1 MATRY
6 TPHEQVKRLLICA
19 KVRLAHASNKLTL
32 LNKVSSRIEVCTAIE
47 SFETRL
53 QHFDEVQAKVESFNS
68 DTTESSSGDFRDN
81 KLMPWF
87 RARELLATKNI
98 TLQLQ
103 ANLLRLQLPV
113 LTRGYIYGHTETF
126 KDEESLQPTVSVNH
140 SHGHPGAESRVLQP
154 DVKAAVVQRAP
165 NVLHGDFVEN
175 VSTPDR
181 QFVENVSTSDRDFV
195 ENVSTPEFVENISQ
209 PAASRS
215 VVSKTQVTPS
225 EPRQPDVTHDF
236 VKTTHTVSCHLQT
249 SAQRAPE
256 DTLSQVIR
264 ASWIRRWCAR

>member
-6 TPHEQVKRLLICA
+6 TPHEQVKRLHICA

-32 LNKVSSRIEVCTAIE
+32 LNKVSSRIEVCMAIE

-68 DTTESSSGDFRDN
+68 DTAVSSSDDFRDN
-81 KLMPWF
+81 KLKPWF

-126 KDEESLQPTVSVNH
+126 KDEESLHPTVSVNH
-140 SHGHPGAESRVLQP
+140 SHGHPDAESRVLQP
-154 DVKAAVVQRAP
+154 DVKVVVIKGARMVFNGEFAENISTP
-165 NVLHGDFVEN
+165 EGEFAENVSTPDGEFVENISTPDGEFVENISTPDGEFVEN
-175 VSTPDR
+175 VSTPDGE
-181 QFVENVSTSDRDFV
+181 FVENVS
-195 ENVSTPEFVENISQ
+195 I
-209 PAASRS
+209 
-215 VVSKTQVTPS
+215 
-225 EPRQPDVTHDF
+225 PD
-236 VKTTHTVSCHLQT
+236 
-249 SAQRAPE
+249 
-256 DTLSQVIR
+256 VIR
-264 ASWIRRWCAR
+264 ASWIRRWCTR